1 MISLQTE
8 QRVANGLV
16 LAPAA
21 DLGSRIVRKIA
32 GNDIST
38 TINGAPATSD
48 VVQLLLM
55 QRITARLL
63 ERVKKTK

>member
-1 MISLQTE
+1 MITLQTE

-16 LAPAA
+16 LATAA
-21 DLGSRIVRKIA
+21 DLGSRVVRRIA

-38 TINGAPATSD
+38 TINGAPATTD

-63 ERVKKTK
+63 DRVKKTK